1 MSKAT
6 KNKLTATVKNCFEN
20 SIYIGNLCAQTKIMI
35 EQNERTSSSSSP
47 PSCYTPI
54 KVMLIAEKLLR
65 PRLWNFKPSVCF
77 CELFCEKVTSI
88 VRVDYF
94 VLEIC
99 KYVGGG

>member
-20 SIYIGNLCAQTKIMI
+20 SIYNGNLCAQTIMI

-65 PRLWNFKPSVCF
+65 PRL
-77 CELFCEKVTSI
+77 
-88 VRVDYF
+88 
-94 VLEIC
+94 
-99 KYVGGG
+99 